1 MLLEP
6 EWVSGWFEGTPP
18 AELPTGGES
27 IGGGSSLQ
35 PSSVTEEWLMPELC
49 WRVDGMAEREGER
62 EVGLTI
68 Q

>member
-1 MLLEP
+1 MTLLLGP
-6 EWVSGWFEGTPP
+6 ELVSGCFEGTPP

-35 PSSVTEEWLMPELC
+35 PSSAMEEWVTPELC
-49 WRVDGMAEREGER
+49 WRAEGAAEREAER
-62 EVGLTI
+62 LTI

>member
-1 MLLEP
+1 MLEP
-6 EWVSGWFEGTPP
+6 GRMSGWFEGTPP

-35 PSSVTEEWLMPELC
+35 PSSVTEEWLTPELC
-49 WRVDGMAEREGER
+49 WREDGAAEREAER